1 MRIGTSLT
9 AVAALSFAAASPAL
23 AASPDKAASKAPPPA
38 PGNSGPNIGAIMGLF
53 DKMFPPQPEPDPARL
68 ALARTS
74 VQSMWPDGAYGK
86 MMSGLMGTMFDRMM
100 QMKASDLGA
109 ASGMKTP
116 AMAAAN
122 DLSIHDQAAK
132 KDPYFDQ
139 RMAAMRQVVTE
150 ELGRVSAIIDPRM
163 REGLA
168 RAMAR
173 RFEAQQLGEINRFI
187 ATPTGQAFAGQ
198 YMQLW
203 VDPDTIRSIFTSVP
217 ELMKLMPEVTQK
229 FKAVEEKFPKPPKT
243 AEPAKPAQ
251 ITKSGKKATH

>member
-1 MRIGTSLT
+1 
-9 AVAALSFAAASPAL
+9 
-23 AASPDKAASKAPPPA
+23 
-38 PGNSGPNIGAIMGLF
+38 
-53 DKMFPPQPEPDPARL
+53 
-68 ALARTS
+68 
-74 VQSMWPDGAYGK
+74 
-86 MMSGLMGTMFDRMM
+86 MGTMFDRMM
-100 QMKASDLGA
+100 EMKASDLGA

-122 DLSIHDQAAK
+122 DLSIHDQAAR

-243 AEPAKPAQ
+243 AEPAKPTQ